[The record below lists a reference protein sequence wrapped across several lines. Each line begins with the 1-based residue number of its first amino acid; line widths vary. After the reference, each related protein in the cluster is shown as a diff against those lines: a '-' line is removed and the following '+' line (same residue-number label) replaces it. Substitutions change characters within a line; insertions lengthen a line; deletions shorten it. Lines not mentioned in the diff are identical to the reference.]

1 MGYNDEFDRDPNLP
15 PEDES
20 DFNGDQDDDLRDELF
35 ADMDDDAS
43 GGDDDE
49 LSWLDDDSLDDED
62 DDKTPDDES
71 SEPAWLK
78 STSELYDEDPDET
91 PEWLSITGMLDADE
105 PQSTEDEPDNE
116 PDWLPDTNMLIGD
129 EGSETDEPDWLADT
143 NMLVGDEAGDDDP
156 DWLAQSE
163 GGDEAAWTED
173 DDPDWLTEPEMS
185 GAEPQSEA
193 DDDDAEWLSDEDPD
207 WMLQGAG
214 DLTDDTIDESF
225 EEPAD
230 DDMPEMPSWLEGMDA
245 EADDSGDY
253 DDEADEDEPDW
264 LDEMEVPRELPST
277 SQFDDLFEDIELES
291 TDDLPE
297 IVSEELEDEP
307 EEYADSGELPEM
319 SDSYLREMGLE
330 SDDEGQTDEYGSE
343 DWLTDA
349 ATDDLENAEW
359 LSEIEVDEPS
369 PEAEPVAE
377 LDDAAV
383 GDDDAGIEDELLAAL
398 DEQTGGEEF
407 EDEAIDLD
415 ELIASLDEGDT
426 EDEDVDLDELLQEI
440 GEEPDTMPADA
451 ADFDEGEI
459 EDYESMFDSL
469 DVPEAQQ
476 TEEAFDIDSILDDYE
491 DETADEDAQFSAIQ
505 AMPSDDDDDLPFDDD
520 FDAVPAGEVF
530 GGDDED
536 LPDLPDWL
544 KEAQQDDAREGSV
557 VAELLGKEK
566 DRSVEELDDRLRT
579 LRETGLG
586 LTAEQA
592 AGATT
597 ADEDVL
603 PDPNQ
608 ALAPAAVTAT
618 LGAAAVSSDLVMTPE
633 QRKHADVVSSITS
646 GASAALAEDEL
657 PEVQRRR
664 IITPAAVVRVVLTL
678 VLLAAVVIPFLTQIQ
693 FGDQPAVVFGADSPG
708 AAAYDYVEGMTN
720 GDYVLVAAEYGP
732 SAAGELD
739 AHTRNVLTHII
750 EQGAVPVIV
759 SSNVTGLLRAETIA
773 GELAPDAQNS
783 DIYHVI
789 RYLPAGTIGLR
800 DLSRS
805 TASVVQF
812 NAQGQPTELSI
823 NTLADFAGGV
833 LITDSA
839 ETVRAW
845 MEQVAPSAPFE
856 FVVATGYAGEPFTVP
871 YTVRRGSIAGLLAGY
886 EDAMIY
892 RSMLAGIEP
901 TTSPPTE
908 TPTPEAT
915 ATEEPATATDEPT
928 GAPTDEPTD
937 DADVVPPVDVDAT
950 EEDATPED
958 TAQPTEIAATN
969 TPQPTDTEQP
979 TDTATPTATATAT
992 RTPTATLTPSPT
1004 PIPTITVAT
1013 NNLET
1018 RINVREVPDG
1028 LVVGVVEPGQTVRV
1042 LDEDDE
1048 SGWIQIELPDETVG
1062 WVFGNLLDIEEIL
1075 ETEFEERQSSSLRP
1089 QRQFAS
1095 FRLQQDEPPVTGE
1108 TEADE
1113 PAMQNSDTEPEEVAA
1128 VAVTDDDTEA
1138 RWNAI
1143 TLGTLAAAI
1152 IILLGNA
1159 FYLVRWLLR
1168 RGS

>member
-1 MGYNDEFDRDPNLP
+1 MGYNDEFERDPNLP
-15 PEDES
+15 PDDEP
-20 DFNGDQDDDLRDELF
+20 DFDGDQGDSLRDELF
-35 ADMDDDAS
+35 ADMDDDLS
-43 GGDDDE
+43 DGDDDE
-49 LSWLDDDSLDDED
+49 LSWLDDDLSDGETDDAS
-62 DDKTPDDES
+62 PDDE

-78 STSELYDEDPDET
+78 STSELYGEDQDES

-105 PQSTEDEPDNE
+105 AQSADDEPDNE

-143 NMLVGDEAGDDDP
+143 NMLVGDDAGDDDADWLSQSEGGADDTGWVSDDDP
-156 DWLAQSE
+156 DWMS
-163 GGDEAAWTED
+163 
-173 DDPDWLTEPEMS
+173 EPELS
-185 GAEPQSEA
+185 DSEPQSEGS
-193 DDDDAEWLSDEDPD
+193 DDDAEWLSDDDPD

-214 DLTDDTIDESF
+214 DLTEDTLDDTPDES
-225 EEPAD
+225 PD
-230 DDMPEMPSWLEGMDA
+230 DETPDMPSWLQGMEEEVDNSGEHGDL
-245 EADDSGDY
+245 EAD
-253 DDEADEDEPDW
+253 DEPDW

-297 IVSEELEDEP
+297 IAADELQDEP
-307 EEYADSGELPEM
+307 DEYEDSGELPEM

-330 SDDEGQTDEYGSE
+330 GDDGGRTEEFDSE

-349 ATDDLENAEW
+349 VTDDLDDADW
-359 LSEIEVDEPS
+359 LSEIEVDEPAPEPDTAPVIE
-369 PEAEPVAE
+369 PEAVA
-377 LDDAAV
+377 DDS
-383 GDDDAGIEDELLAAL
+383 GIEDDLLAAL

-407 EDEAIDLD
+407 DDEAIDLD
-415 ELIASLDEGDT
+415 ELIASLDEGDSEE
-426 EDEDVDLDELLQEI
+426 EDIDLDELLQEI
-440 GEEPDTMPADA
+440 GNEPDTTPSDA

-459 EDYESMFDSL
+459 EDYEAMFDSL
-469 DVPEAQQ
+469 DVPEAQPD
-476 TEEAFDIDSILDDYE
+476 EEAFNIDSILDDY
-491 DETADEDAQFSAIQ
+491 DTADEDAPFSAVQ
-505 AMPSDDDDDLPFDDD
+505 AIPSDEDDFPLDDD
-520 FDAVPAGEVF
+520 FDAEPAAEVF
-530 GGDDED
+530 AGDEED
-536 LPDLPDWL
+536 MPDLPDWL
-544 KEAQQDDAREGSV
+544 KEAQQEAAREGSV

-566 DRSVEELDDRLRT
+566 DRSEDELDDRLRT
-579 LRETGLG
+579 LREAGLG

-592 AGATT
+592 AAATT
-597 ADEDVL
+597 ADKDVL

-664 IITPAAVVRVVLTL
+664 IITPAAVVRVILTL
-678 VLLAAVVIPFLTQIQ
+678 ILLAAVIVPFLTQVQ
-693 FGDQPAVVFGADSPG
+693 FGDQPAVAFGANSDG
-708 AAAYDYVEGMTN
+708 AAAYDYVESMTD

-739 AHTRNVLTHII
+739 AHTRNILTHII

-773 GELAPDAQNS
+773 GEIAPDAQDS
-783 DIYHVI
+783 GAYHVI

-805 TASVVQF
+805 TASVVQVSS
-812 NAQGQPTELSI
+812 QGQATDLNI
-823 NTLADFAGGV
+823 NTLSDFAGGV
-833 LITDSA
+833 LVTDSA

-871 YTVRRGSIAGLLAGY
+871 YTVRRGSIGGLLAGY
-886 EDAMIY
+886 EDAMTY

-901 TTSPPTE
+901 TTSPPTM

-915 ATEEPATATDEPT
+915 ATEPPATPTDEPT
-928 GAPTDEPTD
+928 EAPTD
-937 DADVVPPVDVDAT
+937 DADVVPPAGVEPT

-958 TAQPTEIAATN
+958 TAQPTEAVATD

-979 TDTATPTATATAT
+979 TETSTPTATATAT

-1004 PIPTITVAT
+1004 LIPTITVAT

-1048 SGWIQIELPDETVG
+1048 TGWIQIELPDETVG

-1075 ETEFEERQSSSLRP
+1075 ETEFEERQSSSRQP

-1095 FRLQQDEPPVTGE
+1095 FRLQQDEPPATD
-1108 TEADE
+1108 TDE
-1113 PAMQNSDTEPEEVAA
+1113 PAMQESDAEPQPDEA
-1128 VAVTDDDTEA
+1128 VVMAVDDDAAA

-1159 FYLVRWLLR
+1159 YYLVRWLLR